1 MKKYIRIS
9 FVLVLIS
16 VLVNACTKDS
26 APAPQPVKP
35 RTIRFEL
42 FTSSSFTTDFNMITF
57 TLHIKSADNS
67 IAWDSVMAPMKIN
80 EIPSAANKIEVDKA
94 VPNDDGKKTLAVGFL
109 YTIQNVGN
117 SWYIDTCNAGDTL
130 KTVSFDFK

>member
-1 MKKYIRIS
+1 MKKYIRIF
-9 FVLVLIS
+9 FVLILIS
-16 VLVNACTKDS
+16 ALLNACTKDS
-26 APAPQPVKP
+26 APATQPVKA
-35 RTIRFEL
+35 RTIHFEL

-67 IAWDSVMAPMKIN
+67 IAWDSVLAPMRIN
-80 EIPSAANKIEVDKA
+80 QIPNEANKLEWEKT
-94 VPNDDGKKTLAVGFL
+94 VPNDDGVKTLAVGFL

-117 SWYIDTCNAGDTL
+117 SWYIDTCNAKDTL